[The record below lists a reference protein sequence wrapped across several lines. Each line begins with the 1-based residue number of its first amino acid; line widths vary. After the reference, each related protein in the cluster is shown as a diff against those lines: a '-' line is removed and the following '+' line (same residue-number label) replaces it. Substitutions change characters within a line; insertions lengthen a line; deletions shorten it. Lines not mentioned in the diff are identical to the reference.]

1 MKNNFD
7 ISNKKVAIIGCKN
20 WASSVIERF
29 KEKTSV
35 ITIGEDKQCDFT
47 VNVTKDDD
55 WYKLKDKIEEE
66 KIKFDGLVT
75 IGKVSEIDGLIT
87 MPADKWIKIVSEN
100 LRIIYQSVDTLSDFI
115 NSNGSIVNILEIG
128 SMEGL
133 GGGSKYESFE
143 KESRVL
149 LRGFANSL
157 AVKKVR
163 INALRI
169 GFVETEKQE
178 GANKKLREIFK
189 KTAEKNIP
197 LKTVGSLDDITSTI
211 IYLISDASKLITG
224 EEIHI
229 DGGAHIET

>member
-7 ISNKKVAIIGCKN
+7 ISNKKIAIIGCKN
-20 WASSVIERF
+20 WASPIIERL
-29 KEKTSV
+29 KEKTNV
-35 ITIGEDKQCDFT
+35 ITIGEDEQCDFT
-47 VNVTKDDD
+47 VNFTEDGN
-55 WYKLKDKIEEE
+55 WYKLKDKIKEE
-66 KIKFDGLVT
+66 KIKFDGLII

-87 MPADKWIKIVSEN
+87 MPADEWIKIVSKN
-100 LRIIYQSVDTLSDFI
+100 LRIIYQSIDTLSDFI
-115 NSNGSIVNILEIG
+115 NSSGSVVSIFEIG

-133 GGGSKYESFE
+133 GGGSKYKSFG

-149 LRGFANSL
+149 LRGSANSL
-157 AVKKVR
+157 AAKKIR

-169 GFVETEKQE
+169 GHIETEKQE
-178 GANKKLREIFK
+178 GENKKLREIFK

-197 LKTVGSLDDITSTI
+197 LKTVGSLDDIVSTI